1 MSSSSGG
8 KKLTFIEEIELK
20 GFLYRPNGILG
31 NGFYGN
37 GVFITLSDMEKISK
51 SSLYLTSLVSK
62 DMILVNTDKFVEYEN
77 LELFYTNHVLELFSG
92 AKKHQLHNLFNK
104 HKEAFQSQKLFT
116 IKNRKRIFSK
126 DAIKFIYDKLIK
138 KEVTHIKKRGRK
150 PIRYMT
156 EQR

>member
-8 KKLTFIEEIELK
+8 KKLTFIEEVELK
-20 GFLYRPNGILG
+20 GFRYRPNGILG

-37 GVFITLSDMEKISK
+37 GIFISLSDMEKISK
-51 SSLYLTSLVSK
+51 SSLYLTSLVSS
-62 DMILVNTDKFVEYEN
+62 DVILVDTDKFVEYEAV
-77 LELFYTNHVLELFSG
+77 ELFYTNHILALFSG

-126 DAIKFIYDKLIK
+126 DAIKFIYDKLVK
-138 KEVTHIKKRGRK
+138 KDVPQLKKRGRK
-150 PIRYMT
+150 SIRSVT
-156 EQR
+156 EQN

>member
-8 KKLTFIEEIELK
+8 KKLTFIEEVELK
-20 GFLYRPNGILG
+20 GFRYRPNGILG

-37 GVFITLSDMEKISK
+37 GFFITLSDMEKISK
-51 SSLYLTSLVSK
+51 SSLYLTSMVSN
-62 DMILVNTDKFVEYEN
+62 DTILVNTDKFIEYEGA
-77 LELFYTNHVLELFSG
+77 ELFYTNHVLELFSG

-126 DAIKFIYDKLIK
+126 DAIKFIYDKLIRK
-138 KEVTHIKKRGRK
+138 DVTQVKKRGRK
-150 PIRYMT
+150 SIRSMT
-156 EQR
+156 DQK